1 MTLSPGMCYGL
12 AWTQAG
18 GEVLT
23 IEAAIIKGKG
33 AIQLTGSLGDVM
45 KESAE
50 AATTFLRS
58 QAKQYHF
65 DPDFLAKHDIHIH
78 VPDGATPK
86 DGPSAGVTLTTALLS
101 ALIGKAPKSTLC
113 MTGEIDIKG
122 RVLPVGGIKEK
133 ILGAVGRGLKEAIIP
148 WQNKKDLYD
157 IPKDLLK
164 KIKIHP
170 VHRYAEVAKLAFTA
184 ADLKG
189 RTAGKREK
197 EPAPAL
203 SQEQS
208 LPGVRVAPEENEK
221 QETPEI

>member
-1 MTLSPGMCYGL
+1 M
-12 AWTQAG
+12 
-18 GEVLT
+18 
-23 IEAAIIKGKG
+23 
-33 AIQLTGSLGDVM
+33 
-45 KESAE
+45 
-50 AATTFLRS
+50 
-58 QAKQYHF
+58 
-65 DPDFLAKHDIHIH
+65 
-78 VPDGATPK
+78 
-86 DGPSAGVTLTTALLS
+86 
-101 ALIGKAPKSTLC
+101 
-113 MTGEIDIKG
+113 
-122 RVLPVGGIKEK
+122 
-133 ILGAVGRGLKEAIIP
+133 GRGLKEAIIP